1 MSPQTVMPLI
11 FAILLNQLVA
21 CSVAADPANLSVTGD
36 LKRLGA
42 ESMRKKLPI
51 LLIISQSHCGYCERM
66 KREVL
71 NPMQING
78 DFENRILVREII
90 IDSSEQLTD
99 FDGNRVDAADFSQ
112 SYGVYVTPTL
122 LFLNSR
128 GEVAAEPILGINN
141 IDYMLFYIQ
150 DAVDM
155 AVKQAF

>member
-1 MSPQTVMPLI
+1 MSPQSVMPFI

-21 CSVAADPANLSVTGD
+21 YSVAADPAKLTVTDNLQ
-36 LKRLGA
+36 KLGE

-51 LLIISQSHCGYCERM
+51 LLLISQSHCGYCERM

-71 NPMQING
+71 NPMQLNG
-78 DFENRILVREII
+78 DFENRILVREIV
-90 IDSSEQLTD
+90 IDSSEKLTD
-99 FDGNRVDAADFSQ
+99 FDGNQVDAADFSQ

-128 GEVAAEPILGINN
+128 GEEAAKPILGINN
-141 IDYMLFYIQ
+141 IDYVLFYIQ

-155 AVKQAF
+155 AVKQAY